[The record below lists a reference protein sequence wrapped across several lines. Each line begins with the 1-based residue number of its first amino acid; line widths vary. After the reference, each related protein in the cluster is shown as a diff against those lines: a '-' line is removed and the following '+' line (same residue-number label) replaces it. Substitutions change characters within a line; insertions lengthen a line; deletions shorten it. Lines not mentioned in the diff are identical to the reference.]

1 MSPPSFTY
9 ARRRSPPSAI
19 SAQISSA
26 TAPATAAIGVMN
38 RSPNGRTAAAIR
50 RATLPENASAE
61 GSSGR
66 RSAGSSATSSSR
78 SGWNRS
84 HARR

>member
-9 ARRRSPPSAI
+9 ALRRSPPSAI
-19 SAQISSA
+19 TAQISSA

-38 RSPNGRTAAAIR
+38 RSPKGRTAAAIR
-50 RATLPENASAE
+50 RATFPEKPPSSS
-61 GSSGR
+61 SSGR